1 MENLW
6 STIHFNRKQYLPPME
21 AWVPFLRQNPFKKT
35 WILCS
40 KISSLNSKSS
50 FFSSV
55 VLVLQVGEVNKGNK
69 GSCDDDHPWLEVD
82 VRGFL
87 PGTVP
92 VLRMTMMV
100 IHHYENNHDHLLPGV
115 LIPIKTKTQTHTS
128 SGCICWVVLAQL
140 VILVLVERYPPKL
153 IFWPNF
159 SQCQDFGCIW
169 TSNPPLSRVTLTLH
183 ALYSVIYGED
193 GEEGAKESYFAVE
206 IWYFRQLKVKASW
219 PQPTWWCPATWRG
232 RQWSCWQWRRHRLQ
246 STVSCFSSH
255 WSVEGKWWRLHHIIL
270 QETQVSSCVVTH
282 QETFVSVNNV
292 EEPTEKVHDDVEER
306 LDDDR
311 PQLHEPGAAE
321 ALLPDQHDVE
331 VEECEEGAKDCE
343 GCEHWSERD
352 IEQVL
357 EGWAREHLG
366 RIL

>member
-1 MENLW
+1 
-6 STIHFNRKQYLPPME
+6 ME

-153 IFWPNF
+153 IFRPTPRPTPWLTPWP
-159 SQCQDFGCIW
+159 
-169 TSNPPLSRVTLTLH
+169 TS
-183 ALYSVIYGED
+183 
-193 GEEGAKESYFAVE
+193 
-206 IWYFRQLKVKASW
+206 
-219 PQPTWWCPATWRG
+219 
-232 RQWSCWQWRRHRLQ
+232 
-246 STVSCFSSH
+246 
-255 WSVEGKWWRLHHIIL
+255 
-270 QETQVSSCVVTH
+270 
-282 QETFVSVNNV
+282 
-292 EEPTEKVHDDVEER
+292 
-306 LDDDR
+306 
-311 PQLHEPGAAE
+311 
-321 ALLPDQHDVE
+321 
-331 VEECEEGAKDCE
+331 
-343 GCEHWSERD
+343 
-352 IEQVL
+352 
-357 EGWAREHLG
+357 WARL
-366 RIL
+366 LAT